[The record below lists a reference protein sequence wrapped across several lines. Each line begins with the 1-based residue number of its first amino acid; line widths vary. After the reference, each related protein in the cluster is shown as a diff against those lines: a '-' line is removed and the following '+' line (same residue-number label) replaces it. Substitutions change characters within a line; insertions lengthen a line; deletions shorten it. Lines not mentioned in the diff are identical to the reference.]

1 MFQIIFLKII
11 KQPTIKTNPKRKSIG
26 SAVYTAIE
34 ARRKS
39 LDYIANQAPHRAFEH
54 FLKGGLSTEW
64 WDEFWHNYGLMEAE
78 SVGVACQVKK
88 WNR

>member
-1 MFQIIFLKII
+1 MFQIIFVKII
-11 KQPTIKTNPKRKSIG
+11 KQPTIKIKTRRKPIS

-34 ARRKS
+34 ARHKS

-78 SVGVACQVKK
+78 SVGIACRVKK

>member
-1 MFQIIFLKII
+1 MFQIIFVKII
-11 KQPTIKTNPKRKSIG
+11 KQPTIKIKTRRKPIS

-34 ARRKS
+34 ARHKS

-54 FLKGGLSTEW
+54 FSKGGLSTEW

-78 SVGVACQVKK
+78 SAGIACQVKK
-88 WNR
+88 WKR

>member
-1 MFQIIFLKII
+1 MFQIIFVKII
-11 KQPTIKTNPKRKSIG
+11 KQPTIKIKTIRKPIG

-34 ARRKS
+34 ARHKS

-64 WDEFWHNYGLMEAE
+64 WDEFWHNYGLMGAE
-78 SVGVACQVKK
+78 SVGIACQVKK